1 MQDSGARSSAPVH
14 DRSVLLSAACRR
26 VFVGRGTNP
35 GKEEPMQRK
44 FFIALIVFVF
54 SAGFSIRT
62 VAAQES
68 FYAGKNILIIV
79 GFSPGGG
86 YDTYARVIARH
97 LGKHIPGNPA
107 VTVDNMPGAGSLISA
122 NHIYK
127 VAKPDGLTI
136 GHFIGGLFLQQLLG
150 KPGVEFDA
158 RRFEY
163 IGVPGQDE
171 FVIGLSKASGI
182 TSAEQWIA
190 SKTAIKLG
198 GVASGSGTDDLPNVL
213 RATIG
218 LPIQL
223 VSGYKGT
230 ADIRL
235 AFANGEIQG
244 LSNSWQSFKS
254 TWRNELESKELM
266 IVLQET
272 LASHPDF
279 PQVPMALNFAKTE
292 EAKQLI
298 RAVIQV
304 HGPTVRP
311 FVVPPGTP
319 KERVEMLRKGFA
331 ETLKDPELL
340 AEAKKANLEINPLDG
355 AELERRVK
363 EIFSLDPSLVEKLKQ
378 ILK

>member
-1 MQDSGARSSAPVH
+1 
-14 DRSVLLSAACRR
+14 
-26 VFVGRGTNP
+26 
-35 GKEEPMQRK
+35 MQRK

>member
-1 MQDSGARSSAPVH
+1 MHRK
-14 DRSVLLSAACRR
+14 VL
-26 VFVGRGTNP
+26 
-35 GKEEPMQRK
+35 
-44 FFIALIVFVF
+44 IALVIF
-54 SAGFSIRT
+54 GCSI
-62 VAAQES
+62 ALNLSPASSQEQ

-79 GFSPGGG
+79 GFTPGGG
-86 YDTYARVIARH
+86 YDTYARLIARH
-97 LGKHIPGNPA
+97 LGKYIPGNPA
-107 VTVDNMPGAGSLISA
+107 VTVDNMAGAGSLISA
-122 NHIYK
+122 NHVYK

-150 KPGVEFDA
+150 KPGIEFDA

-163 IGVPGQDE
+163 VGVPAQDE

-182 TSAEQWIA
+182 SSAQQWLA
-190 SKTAIKLG
+190 SKTPIKLG

-213 RATIG
+213 KATIG

-254 TWRNELESKELM
+254 TWRNELESRDLM

-272 LASHPDF
+272 LARHPEF
-279 PQVPMALNFAKTE
+279 PQVPMALDLAKTE

-298 RAVIQV
+298 RTVIQV
-304 HGPTVRP
+304 HGSTVRP
-311 FVVPPGTP
+311 FVLPPGTP
-319 KERVEMLRKGFA
+319 KERVEILRKGFA
-331 ETLKDPELL
+331 EALKDPELL
-340 AEAKKANLEINPLDG
+340 AEAKKANLELNPLDG
-355 AELERRVK
+355 GELERRVK
-363 EIFSLDPSLVEKLKQ
+363 EILNLNPPLADKLKQ